1 MTEVRDRLLANN
13 ASVNWIPPTIGTGRM
28 GNFLEN
34 VIDWGISRERYWGT
48 PIPVWICKDC
58 GHMHVVG
65 SKQELKELGG
75 IEGDVELHKPYVD
88 PIVFKCPECGGEMH
102 RTPEVMDC
110 WFDSGSMP
118 FAQWHYPFEN
128 KDIFDKHFPA
138 DFISEAVDQT
148 RGWFYT
154 LLAVSTLL
162 FDRAPFKNCIVLG
175 HVNDKD
181 GVKMSKHKGNVV
193 DPWSVL
199 DKQGADA
206 VRWYFYSSSMPWLP
220 TRFSAENVSESQ
232 RKFLGTLWNT
242 YSFFVLYAEIDKY
255 DPREH
260 KLSECKLSLLDKW
273 ILSRLNSLVKSVD
286 DDLND
291 YKITESARDIS
302 DFVDELSNWYVRR
315 SRERFWGKEM
325 SDDKEAAYTTLYH
338 VLVTLSRVV
347 APFVPFVAEQ
357 IYRNLVCTFYADAP
371 ESVHLT
377 SFPVADE
384 AAEDKALEADMDYV
398 LKAVALG
405 RACRNKANIKNR
417 QPLSKMFV
425 AGKAAPSDESMLAY
439 IADEINVDEVIPG
452 GDAKQ
457 YISYEIKPQLKTLG
471 PRYGK
476 HLGAIRGYLSSLGD
490 EAAKVVETVKSGKD
504 WTFEADGAQIELS
517 EEDLL
522 IGVIDKPGFS
532 VETDGGITVILD
544 TTLTPQLIDE
554 GIAREVISRIQT
566 MRKEA
571 GFEVVDHIRVGY
583 VADGDIARVIAEDGS
598 IAAGVLC
605 DELKQGVLDG
615 GYTKEWELGG
625 ATVTLSVEK
634 VK

>member
-1 MTEVRDRLLANN
+1 
-13 ASVNWIPPTIGTGRM
+13 
-28 GNFLEN
+28 
-34 VIDWGISRERYWGT
+34 
-48 PIPVWICKDC
+48 
-58 GHMHVVG
+58 
-65 SKQELKELGG
+65 
-75 IEGDVELHKPYVD
+75 
-88 PIVFKCPECGGEMH
+88 
-102 RTPEVMDC
+102 
-110 WFDSGSMP
+110 
-118 FAQWHYPFEN
+118 
-128 KDIFDKHFPA
+128 
-138 DFISEAVDQT
+138 
-148 RGWFYT
+148 
-154 LLAVSTLL
+154 
-162 FDRAPFKNCIVLG
+162 
-175 HVNDKD
+175 
-181 GVKMSKHKGNVV
+181 
-193 DPWSVL
+193 
-199 DKQGADA
+199 
-206 VRWYFYSSSMPWLP
+206 MPWLP

-260 KLSECKLSLLDKW
+260 KLAECKLSLLDKW
-273 ILSRLNSLVKSVD
+273 ILSRLNSLIKSVD

-452 GDAKQ
+452 GDAKE

>member
-1 MTEVRDRLLANN
+1 
-13 ASVNWIPPTIGTGRM
+13 
-28 GNFLEN
+28 
-34 VIDWGISRERYWGT
+34 
-48 PIPVWICKDC
+48 
-58 GHMHVVG
+58 
-65 SKQELKELGG
+65 
-75 IEGDVELHKPYVD
+75 
-88 PIVFKCPECGGEMH
+88 MH

-162 FDRAPFKNCIVLG
+162 FDKAPFKNCIVLG

-273 ILSRLNSLVKSVD
+273 ILSRLNSLIKSVD

-598 IAAGVLC
+598 ITAGVLC